1 MTLPMILLL
10 VIIFIAIVLF
20 AVDAFPA
27 DVIGIGI
34 MVLLVVT
41 GILSPEEGILG
52 FGSETAIKTLG
63 LLLLTTALIKTG
75 FVQMTTRRIVER
87 VGEDKNRLF
96 WIVSLGTAGMGSF
109 TSNTAS
115 TAFFLP
121 VTLSVSKKLKQHPSK
136 MLMSMAFAAILS
148 SSMTAIA
155 TSTNLVVSGLLTS
168 YGLEP
173 MGIFELTPIGI
184 PILLVGLLYMF
195 FIGRKMIPEREL
207 EDNNKYLQRDTRYYA
222 EVEIPKKS
230 PWVDKEIKQ
239 LGLRDE
245 YDISIINIE
254 RPGEG
259 EVKPSG
265 KTRLRAGDQL
275 VLDGGCEGI
284 FALNDRKAVRFCSTP
299 DEELPEAIKKKYG
312 MAEVVLLPSSSL
324 VGQTLR
330 GLSYRK
336 RFGIQVLGIQRRG
349 KVLRERL
356 LNERL
361 QVGDQM
367 LIHGDPETIASLE
380 SGENFRIISDTI
392 EEPKNTKKAPYAL
405 IIFVISVG
413 LAAANILPLAVS
425 TMIGALL
432 IFVTRCI
439 TPAEAYKSMNWSA
452 LILIGCMLALG
463 KAMDSSGLA
472 NYLAGQLVTWIGT
485 GHAYLLLAGFFIL
498 AMILTQPMSNQAAAV
513 VVLPIAIETALQLG
527 LNPRTFA
534 MMIAVGAATSYITP
548 LEPACMMVYGPGN
561 YRFMD
566 FVKVGSLLTILI
578 FGISMFLVP
587 VLWPF

>member
-34 MVLLVVT
+34 MVALVVT

-75 FVQMTTRRIVER
+75 FVQMVTRRIVEQ
-87 VGEDKNRLF
+87 VGENKNRLF

-566 FVKVGSLLTILI
+566 FVKVGSLLTLLI

-587 VLWPF
+587 MLWPF

>member
-10 VIIFIAIVLF
+10 VIIFIAIILF
-20 AVDAFPA
+20 ALDALPA

-34 MVLLVVT
+34 MVSLVVT
-41 GILSPEEGILG
+41 GILTPEEGILG

-75 FVQMTTRRIVER
+75 FVQMVTRRIVER

-96 WIVSLGTAGMGSF
+96 WIVSLATAGMGSF

-173 MGIFELTPIGI
+173 MGIFELTPVGI
-184 PILLVGLLYMF
+184 PILAVGLLYMF
-195 FIGRKMIPEREL
+195 FIGRKIIPEREL
-207 EDNNKYLQRDTRYYA
+207 ENHDKTLPRDTHYYA

-230 PWVDKEIKQ
+230 PWVDKEIRQ

-259 EVKPSG
+259 EIKPTP
-265 KTRLRAGDQL
+265 KTKLRVGDQL
-275 VLDGGCEGI
+275 VLNGGREGI
-284 FALNDRKAVRFCSTP
+284 FALNDHKVVRFTSTP
-299 DEELPEAIKKKYG
+299 DEELPESIKKKYS

-330 GLSYRK
+330 GLSLRK

-361 QVGDQM
+361 
-367 LIHGDPETIASLE
+367 
-380 SGENFRIISDTI
+380 
-392 EEPKNTKKAPYAL
+392 
-405 IIFVISVG
+405 
-413 LAAANILPLAVS
+413 
-425 TMIGALL
+425 
-432 IFVTRCI
+432 
-439 TPAEAYKSMNWSA
+439 
-452 LILIGCMLALG
+452 
-463 KAMDSSGLA
+463 
-472 NYLAGQLVTWIGT
+472 
-485 GHAYLLLAGFFIL
+485 
-498 AMILTQPMSNQAAAV
+498 
-513 VVLPIAIETALQLG
+513 
-527 LNPRTFA
+527 
-534 MMIAVGAATSYITP
+534 
-548 LEPACMMVYGPGN
+548 
-561 YRFMD
+561 
-566 FVKVGSLLTILI
+566 
-578 FGISMFLVP
+578 
-587 VLWPF
+587 

>member
-34 MVLLVVT
+34 MVALVVT
-41 GILSPEEGILG
+41 GILTPEEGILG

-75 FVQMTTRRIVER
+75 FVQMVTRRIVEQ
-87 VGEDKNRLF
+87 VGENKNRLF

-245 YDISIINIE
+245 FDISIINIE

-566 FVKVGSLLTILI
+566 FVKVGSLLTLLI

-587 VLWPF
+587 MLWPF

>member
-96 WIVSLGTAGMGSF
+96 WIVSLATAGMGSF